1 MPSMLES
8 IRHLSE
14 SLLQHTNID
23 DIVRQVL
30 HTALEVIGEAAGSV
44 LLAEEKTKRLI
55 FHYVVGESADQ
66 LRGTSISWDQ
76 GIAGAVF
83 FSGRAEIIP
92 AVRQDPRHH
101 TATDSLTGYESRDMI
116 VVPLKRH
123 GGTPIG
129 VIEVLNKATGQVSRD
144 DLDVL
149 VVIASIAAAA
159 IERTNNAEVLRHKD
173 VQLQQS
179 QKMEAMG
186 RLAGGVAH
194 DFNNLLTVMRGFSEM
209 IVGSLDPSVAGRK
222 YAEEVLKAAE
232 RASGLTRQLL
242 AFSRKQVLEPRV
254 IDLNGI
260 ISNLEKILRQL
271 IGKDTNLS
279 TKLDPNLGWV
289 KADPSQIE
297 QVILNL
303 SVNAHDAMSEGGSL
317 IIETANTELDER
329 FARQSAD
336 LRPGPYVLLSV
347 SDTGTGMD
355 QATLAKLFE
364 PFFTTKAPGKGTG
377 LGLSIIYGI
386 VKQSH
391 GHVAVTS
398 KMGCGT
404 TFKIYLPQVE
414 APDSDVDV
422 AGLAPTVATGSET
435 ILVVDDEE
443 QVRSLESGVLQSSG
457 YKVLSVG
464 NGQEALK
471 VLRESSQA
479 IHLLVTDINMP
490 IMNGR
495 ELARLA
501 ASLHPSMRV
510 LFTSGHPDE
519 AQISSAGTA
528 GKTNFLQKPF
538 TKDSLLH
545 RIREC
550 LDGVEESCTAK
561 GTSSRSPQR

>member
-1 MPSMLES
+1 MPSTLET
-8 IRHLSE
+8 IRRLSE
-14 SLLQHTNID
+14 SLLQHTNVD

-30 HTALEVIGEAAGSV
+30 HTALEVIGEDAGSV

-66 LRGTSISWDQ
+66 LCGTSIPWDK

-92 AVRQDPRHH
+92 AVREDPRHH
-101 TATDSLTGYESRDMI
+101 SATDHLTGYESRDMI

-129 VIEVLNKATGQVSRD
+129 VIEVLNKATGQVTRD
-144 DLDVL
+144 DRDVL

-159 IERTNNAEVLRHKD
+159 IERTNNAEVLRQKD

-209 IVGSLDPSVAGRK
+209 IVGSLDPSAAGRK
-222 YAEEVLKAAE
+222 YAGEVLKAAE

-260 ISNLEKILRQL
+260 VSNIEKILRQL
-271 IGKDTNLS
+271 IGKDINLS

-317 IIETANTELDER
+317 IIETANVELDER
-329 FARQSAD
+329 FARQSTD

-347 SDTGTGMD
+347 SDTGD
-355 QATLAKLFE
+355 R
-364 PFFTTKAPGKGTG
+364 
-377 LGLSIIYGI
+377 Y
-386 VKQSH
+386 
-391 GHVAVTS
+391 
-398 KMGCGT
+398 
-404 TFKIYLPQVE
+404 
-414 APDSDVDV
+414 
-422 AGLAPTVATGSET
+422 
-435 ILVVDDEE
+435 
-443 QVRSLESGVLQSSG
+443 ESGDVGQAVRAVLYHEGSG
-457 YKVLSVG
+457 QRNRLGAVHHLW
-464 NGQEALK
+464 NREAEP
-471 VLRESSQA
+471 RPRGC
-479 IHLLVTDINMP
+479 H
-490 IMNGR
+490 
-495 ELARLA
+495 
-501 ASLHPSMRV
+501 
-510 LFTSGHPDE
+510 
-519 AQISSAGTA
+519 
-528 GKTNFLQKPF
+528 
-538 TKDSLLH
+538 
-545 RIREC
+545 
-550 LDGVEESCTAK
+550 
-561 GTSSRSPQR
+561 

>member
-1 MPSMLES
+1 MPSTLET
-8 IRHLSE
+8 IRRLSE
-14 SLLQHTNID
+14 SLLQHTNVD

-30 HTALEVIGEAAGSV
+30 HTALEVIGEDAGSV

-55 FHYVVGESADQ
+55 FHYVVGESADH
-66 LRGTSISWDQ
+66 LRGTSIPWDK

-92 AVRQDPRHH
+92 AVREDPRHH
-101 TATDSLTGYESRDMI
+101 SATDHLTGYESRDMI

-159 IERTNNAEVLRHKD
+159 IERTNNAEVLRQKD

-209 IVGSLDPSVAGRK
+209 IVGSLDPSAAGRK

-260 ISNLEKILRQL
+260 VSNIEKILRQL
-271 IGKDTNLS
+271 IGKDINLS

-317 IIETANTELDER
+317 IIETANAELDER
-329 FARQSAD
+329 FARQSTD

-398 KMGCGT
+398 EMGCGT

-414 APDSDVDV
+414 APDSDVDI
-422 AGLAPTVATGSET
+422 AGLAPIAATGSET

-464 NGQEALK
+464 NGQEALRI
-471 VLRESSQA
+471 LRESSEA

-490 IMNGR
+490 LMNGR

-519 AQISSAGTA
+519 AQISSAGMA
-528 GKTNFLQKPF
+528 DKTNFLQKPF
-538 TKDSLLH
+538 TTDSLLR
-545 RIREC
+545 RIRQS
-550 LDGVEESCTAK
+550 LDGVEESSTTK

>member
-1 MPSMLES
+1 MPSTLET
-8 IRHLSE
+8 IRRLSE
-14 SLLQHTNID
+14 SLLQHTHVD

-30 HTALEVIGEAAGSV
+30 HTALEVIGEDAGSV

-66 LRGTSISWDQ
+66 LRGTSIPWDK

-92 AVRQDPRHH
+92 AVREDPRHH
-101 TATDSLTGYESRDMI
+101 SATDHLTGYESRDMI

-159 IERTNNAEVLRHKD
+159 IERTNNAEVLRQKD

-209 IVGSLDPSVAGRK
+209 IVGSLDPSAAGRK

-260 ISNLEKILRQL
+260 VSNIEKILRQL
-271 IGKDTNLS
+271 IGKDINLS

-317 IIETANTELDER
+317 IIETANAELDER
-329 FARQSAD
+329 FARQSTD

-398 KMGCGT
+398 EMGCGT

-414 APDSDVDV
+414 APDSDVDI
-422 AGLAPTVATGSET
+422 AGLAPIAATGSET

-464 NGQEALK
+464 NGQEALRI
-471 VLRESSQA
+471 LRESSEA

-490 IMNGR
+490 MMNGR

-519 AQISSAGTA
+519 AQISSAGMA

-538 TKDSLLH
+538 TTDSLLR
-545 RIREC
+545 RIRQS
-550 LDGVEESCTAK
+550 LDGVEESSTTK